1 MEFIIENNMIGI
13 TLSGITGLL
22 FLFYFIIESVFFY
35 HTKTLMIQN
44 FVVYHIVKYK
54 LNKILSKRTLESNW
68 WILKSIKVYGNGFLK
83 YNVWVELELIYTKET
98 TASWVKV
105 DRLINFNLDNLK
117 EQMLYYD
124 SAVPKSKKISIKR
137 NKILEQIGI

>member
-35 HTKTLMIQN
+35 HTKTIMIQN

-68 WILKSIKVYGNGFLK
+68 WVLKSIKVYGNGFLK

-137 NKILEQIGI
+137 NKILEKIGI

>member
-1 MEFIIENNMIGI
+1 MEIVIEDNIIGI
-13 TLSGITGLL
+13 SFGLSGLL

-44 FVVYHIVKYK
+44 FVVYNIVKYK

-83 YNVWVELELIYTKET
+83 YNVWVEIELIYTKET
-98 TASWVKV
+98 TTGWVKV

-124 SAVPKSKKISIKR
+124 SAVPKSKRISIKR
-137 NKILEQIGI
+137 NNILEQIGI